1 MTREYLRLQNIC
13 KRFAGV
19 QALRNVSLSIEQGET
34 CCLVGE
40 NGSGKSTL
48 IKVIAGVHAPDSG
61 EMVVDGVMYK
71 RLHPIDSIRHGI
83 QVIYQD
89 LSLFPN
95 LTVAENIALNW
106 QISRNHRWVRRHE
119 VYKIARQALENINV
133 KLDLD
138 AQVGT
143 LPVAD
148 RQLVAISR
156 ALLSDARLIIMDEP
170 TAALTQKEIRSLF
183 LVIENLKRDGIAIL
197 FVSHKLDEVQEIA
210 DRMIVLR
217 NGEKVLDRKIPGLD
231 RRMIFEA
238 VTGRTAEQEAP
249 ALDDPS
255 PEAPVLLQVE
265 RLSVNRCFSDISFEL
280 RAGEVLGITGLLG
293 SGRTA
298 LALSLFGVL
307 PAESGRVR
315 VDGRP
320 VELRGVRNALENGI
334 AYIPEDRL
342 QEGLFLNQS
351 IGSNI
356 IARVIDRLR
365 GRFGMIDVQLKQ
377 ATIRDWMERLDIR
390 TPSAELPAASLSG
403 GNQQRV
409 VLAKWLASNPRILI
423 LNGPTVS
430 VDIGAKV
437 AIHGMIRHLARQGIG
452 LLVISDDIPEL
463 MQLCSRILVMKNGR
477 FCEKF
482 STQEITES
490 ELNAVLVS
498 T

>member
-1 MTREYLRLQNIC
+1 
-13 KRFAGV
+13 
-19 QALRNVSLSIEQGET
+19 
-34 CCLVGE
+34 
-40 NGSGKSTL
+40 
-48 IKVIAGVHAPDSG
+48 
-61 EMVVDGVMYK
+61 
-71 RLHPIDSIRHGI
+71 
-83 QVIYQD
+83 
-89 LSLFPN
+89 
-95 LTVAENIALNW
+95 
-106 QISRNHRWVRRHE
+106 
-119 VYKIARQALENINV
+119 
-133 KLDLD
+133 
-138 AQVGT
+138 
-143 LPVAD
+143 
-148 RQLVAISR
+148 
-156 ALLSDARLIIMDEP
+156 
-170 TAALTQKEIRSLF
+170 
-183 LVIENLKRDGIAIL
+183 
-197 FVSHKLDEVQEIA
+197 
-210 DRMIVLR
+210 
-217 NGEKVLDRKIPGLD
+217 
-231 RRMIFEA
+231 
-238 VTGRTAEQEAP
+238 
-249 ALDDPS
+249 
-255 PEAPVLLQVE
+255 
-265 RLSVNRCFSDISFEL
+265 VNRCFSDISFEL

-356 IARVIDRLR
+356 VARVIDRLC

-377 ATIRDWMERLDIR
+377 ATIRDWVERLDIR

-477 FCEKF
+477 LCEKF

>member
-1 MTREYLRLQNIC
+1 MTCEYLRLVSIS
-13 KRFAGV
+13 KRFDGV
-19 QALRNVSLSIEQGET
+19 QALRDVSLNVEQGET

-48 IKVIAGVHAPDSG
+48 IKVIAGVHSPDAG
-61 EMVVDGVMYK
+61 EILLDGVVYK

-83 QVIYQD
+83 QIIYQD

-106 QISRNHRWVRRHE
+106 QISNNHRWVHRRE
-119 VYKIARQALENINV
+119 MDIIARQALEKIDV
-133 KLDLD
+133 RLDLRT
-138 AQVGT
+138 QVGSLT
-143 LPVAD
+143 VAD

-183 LVIENLKRDGIAIL
+183 HVIENLKRDGIATL

-210 DRMIVLR
+210 DRVVVLR
-217 NGEKVLDRKIPGLD
+217 NGEKVLDCKTPALD
-231 RRMIFEA
+231 RRIISEA
-238 VTGRTAEQEAP
+238 VAGRGAELEPPSP
-249 ALDDPS
+249 ADPS
-255 PEAPVLLQVE
+255 PAAPVMLQVE
-265 RLSVNRCFSDISFEL
+265 RLSLSRCFRDISFEL
-280 RAGEVLGITGLLG
+280 GAGEVLGITGVLG

-298 LALSLFGVL
+298 LALSLFGLL

-315 VDGRP
+315 VDGRT
-320 VELRGVRNALENGI
+320 VKLRGVRDALTNGI

-342 QEGLFLNQS
+342 REGLFLDQS

-356 IARVIDRLR
+356 VARIVERLR
-365 GRFGMIDVQLKQ
+365 GRFGVIDIQLKQ
-377 ATIRDWMERLDIR
+377 ATVHDWVERLDIR

-409 VLAKWLASNPRILI
+409 VLAKWLASDPRILI
-423 LNGPTVS
+423 LNGPTVG
-430 VDIGAKV
+430 VDIGAKA
-437 AIHGMIRHLARQGIG
+437 AIHEIIRGLARRGLG

-463 MQLCSRILVMKNGR
+463 MRLCGRILVMKKGR
-477 FCEKF
+477 IREKF
-482 STQEITES
+482 NAREVSES

-498 T
+498 A

>member
-1 MTREYLRLQNIC
+1 
-13 KRFAGV
+13 
-19 QALRNVSLSIEQGET
+19 
-34 CCLVGE
+34 
-40 NGSGKSTL
+40 
-48 IKVIAGVHAPDSG
+48 
-61 EMVVDGVMYK
+61 
-71 RLHPIDSIRHGI
+71 
-83 QVIYQD
+83 
-89 LSLFPN
+89 
-95 LTVAENIALNW
+95 
-106 QISRNHRWVRRHE
+106 
-119 VYKIARQALENINV
+119 VYRIARQALGNIKV
-133 KLDLD
+133 RLDLD
-138 AQVGT
+138 AQVGS

-217 NGEKVLDRKIPGLD
+217 NGEKVLDRKTPGLD

-238 VTGRTAEQEAP
+238 VTGGTAEQEPP

-265 RLSVNRCFSDISFEL
+265 RLSVSRCFSDISFEL
-280 RAGEVLGITGLLG
+280 RGGEVLGITGLLG

-307 PAESGRVR
+307 PAESGQVR

-351 IGSNI
+351 IGNNI
-356 IARVIDRLR
+356 VARVIDRLR

-377 ATIRDWMERLDIR
+377 ATIRDWVERLDIR

-430 VDIGAKV
+430 VDIGAKA

-477 FCEKF
+477 LCEKF

>member
-1 MTREYLRLQNIC
+1 M
-13 KRFAGV
+13 
-19 QALRNVSLSIEQGET
+19 
-34 CCLVGE
+34 
-40 NGSGKSTL
+40 
-48 IKVIAGVHAPDSG
+48 
-61 EMVVDGVMYK
+61 M
-71 RLHPIDSIRHGI
+71 
-83 QVIYQD
+83 
-89 LSLFPN
+89 
-95 LTVAENIALNW
+95 
-106 QISRNHRWVRRHE
+106 
-119 VYKIARQALENINV
+119 
-133 KLDLD
+133 
-138 AQVGT
+138 
-143 LPVAD
+143 
-148 RQLVAISR
+148 
-156 ALLSDARLIIMDEP
+156 
-170 TAALTQKEIRSLF
+170 
-183 LVIENLKRDGIAIL
+183 
-197 FVSHKLDEVQEIA
+197 
-210 DRMIVLR
+210 
-217 NGEKVLDRKIPGLD
+217 
-231 RRMIFEA
+231 
-238 VTGRTAEQEAP
+238 
-249 ALDDPS
+249 PS

-307 PAESGRVR
+307 PAESGQVR

-356 IARVIDRLR
+356 VARVIDRLR

-377 ATIRDWMERLDIR
+377 ATIRDWVERLDIR

-409 VLAKWLASNPRILI
+409 VLAKWLASDPRILI
-423 LNGPTVS
+423 LNGPTVG
-430 VDIGAKV
+430 VDIGAKA
-437 AIHGMIRHLARQGIG
+437 AIHEIIRDLARRGLG

-477 FCEKF
+477 LREKF

>member
-19 QALRNVSLSIEQGET
+19 QALRNISLSIGQGET

-61 EMVVDGVMYK
+61 EMVVDGAVYK

-156 ALLSDARLIIMDEP
+156 ALLGDARLIIMDEP

-197 FVSHKLDEVQEIA
+197 FVSHKLDEVHEIA

-217 NGEKVLDRKIPGLD
+217 NGEKVLDRKTPGLD

-238 VTGRTAEQEAP
+238 VTGRTAEQEPP

-356 IARVIDRLR
+356 VARVIDRLC

-377 ATIRDWMERLDIR
+377 ATIRDWVERLDIR

-430 VDIGAKV
+430 VDIGAKA
-437 AIHGMIRHLARQGIG
+437 AILGMIRRLARQGIG

-477 FCEKF
+477 LCEKF